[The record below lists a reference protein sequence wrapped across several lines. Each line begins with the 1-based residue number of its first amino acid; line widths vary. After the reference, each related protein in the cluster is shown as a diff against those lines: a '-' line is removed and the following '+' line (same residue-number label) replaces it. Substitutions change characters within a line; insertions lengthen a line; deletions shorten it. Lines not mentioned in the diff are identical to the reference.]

1 MVVVSIALL
10 ALLGAYQ
17 SATRANVD
25 PLIRVRAIEA
35 AQSRLDEI
43 LALKYDEITPTGG
56 VPACNSVGADPCNNN
71 PDGNMNDV
79 DDYHGFSD
87 TPYTGYTRDVSVS
100 ENNNIKLISV
110 TVTMPGGDAITL
122 AAERANF

>member
-1 MVVVSIALL
+1 MVVVSVALL

-25 PLIRVRAIEA
+25 PLIRVRALEA
-35 AQSRLDEI
+35 AQSTLDEI

-56 VPACNSVGADPCNNN
+56 VPACNSVDADPCNNN

-87 TPYTGYTRDVSVS
+87 TPYTGYTRDVDVTES
-100 ENNNIKLISV
+100 NNIKLISV